1 VRAKRAEDGGN
12 SGELKGMDTST
23 DKDAVETAPSQHRF
37 ERSDL
42 GQAVLSALVSL
53 ILIIGLVWNLPDSKI
68 KATMSPVLEPIA
80 QAVGLEQVW
89 KMYAPDVIRQLE
101 FIDVQVT
108 MADGSVRTWA
118 TPSGDKVIGPFS
130 WYHWQKLKESL
141 PRDVS
146 MRADFAHWVVRNV
159 TTPSEHP
166 AKVQIVF
173 RTVDIS
179 PPGQN
184 LPSNPHEEVLYDESL
199 AATP

>member
-1 VRAKRAEDGGN
+1 MT
-12 SGELKGMDTST
+12 MDVST
-23 DKDAVETAPSQHRF
+23 DEEDVGAATSSPWF
-37 ERSDL
+37 ERSDV
-42 GQAVLSALVSL
+42 GQAVISALVSL
-53 ILIIGLVWNLPDSKI
+53 ILLIGIVWNLPDSKI
-68 KATMSPVLEPIA
+68 KSLFTPVLEPIA

-101 FIDVQVT
+101 FIEVQVT
-108 MADGSVRTWA
+108 MADGSTRTWV

-159 TTPSEHP
+159 TDP
-166 AKVQIVF
+166 AENPTRVQIIF

-179 PPGQN
+179 PPGQST
-184 LPSNPHEEVLYDESL
+184 PSNLHEEVLYNELLKSDR
-199 AATP
+199 